1 MVGIMIRTRIGL
13 NVYGT
18 NTELERLKLG
28 PRAAGDTIAVT
39 FAFRCELCP
48 GEYSLTVASTIP
60 TASGTTG
67 WRMRWRLR

>member
-1 MVGIMIRTRIGL
+1 MRFHEAVADPVIGIMIRTRIGL

-48 GEYSLTVASTIP
+48 ASTP
-60 TASGTTG
+60 
-67 WRMRWRLR
+67 